1 MKFENKEFIP
11 YKFPYEH
18 NYRNYAQ
25 FVISK
30 DVDFDKNDYYVYLI
44 SNPLQFNYKKTN
56 NNYYI
61 FVAILV
67 QNKET
72 KEFSIKLEK
81 FDFKSILQLNI
92 FGKINPLGDV
102 SLFENI
108 DEKFNK
114 LIYET
119 KLNILDTTQFEKLSL
134 EQVVERFGKLKRAD
148 IHKLNNFKDLEFYL
162 YHVDGKKILIPSIE
176 ILKYF
181 YLFNYTYQDEPK
193 SHFCQDILTPN
204 GILNSLNIN
213 KYDAIKRHYD
223 LEINGNYSENDIYK
237 ILFFITNNRR
247 LQQYSNIENI
257 YRKTNVISAILPRE
271 DLELTVRVFDYKEI
285 DLLLIL
291 NIVTHDFNYIKDF
304 PNNFTCEY
312 RHPKSQFKEKDE
324 NKRDSSKDVKK
335 KARKN
340 TNLETND
347 ELYGNN
353 ELEYEEETLSTFKL
367 NINCE
372 KAFGPINLNL
382 TKVIDK
388 QKQQQG
394 GKKKKDYSDLKEAPL
409 TSKED
414 KGNSDEAVS
423 KKEDTNEE
431 ENDSKKDY
439 LNLIEI
445 LNHLKN
451 NIDFKYIDEKTF
463 KFPEVLNKKSEKVKK
478 SFMFIDE
485 KNQIRRKYYIAKLQY
500 KNINDI
506 YIIELQRRLNNE
518 QKSFLIIKKNSETI
532 DSLDRQF
539 ISNELIDLAKNGNRI
554 WFSSNIRLLEN
565 EYFILLHRGDVSS
578 FEEKLIL
585 KLDIE

>member
-291 NIVTHDFNYIKDF
+291 NIVTYDFNYIKDF

-554 WFSSNIRLLEN
+554 WFSSNIKLLEN

>member
-1 MKFENKEFIP
+1 MRFENKEFIP

-18 NYRNYAQ
+18 NYRNYVQ
-25 FVISK
+25 FVIS
-30 DVDFDKNDYYVYLI
+30 DDIDFNKNNYYVYLV

-56 NNYYI
+56 NNYYV

-92 FGKINPLGDV
+92 FGKINPLGEV

-108 DEKFNK
+108 DDRFDK

-119 KLNILDTTQFEKLSL
+119 KINISDTTQFEKLSL
-134 EQVVERFGKLKRAD
+134 EQVAARFDILKRAD
-148 IHKLNNFKDLEFYL
+148 IHKLNHFKDLEFYL
-162 YHVDGKKILIPSIE
+162 YHVDGKKILIPAME

-193 SHFCQDILTPN
+193 SHFCQDILTPI

-213 KYDAIKRHYD
+213 KYDSLKKHYE

-237 ILFFITNNRR
+237 ILFFITNKKR
-247 LQQYSNIENI
+247 LQQYSNVENI
-257 YRKTNVISAILPRE
+257 YRKTNIISAVLPRE
-271 DLELTVRVFDYKEI
+271 DLRLIARVFDYKKI
-285 DLLLIL
+285 DLLLVL
-291 NIVTHDFNYIKDF
+291 NIVTHNFDYIKDF
-304 PNNFTCEY
+304 PDNFTCEY

-324 NKRDSSKDVKK
+324 NKRNPSKDVKK

-347 ELYGNN
+347 DLYGNN

-372 KAFGPINLNL
+372 KASEPINLNL
-382 TKVIDK
+382 TKIVDK
-388 QKQQQG
+388 QKKQQG
-394 GKKKKDYSDLKEAPL
+394 GKKKKDYSNLKDTPL
-409 TSKED
+409 TSKD
-414 KGNSDEAVS
+414 NKGNSDEAIS
-423 KKEDTNEE
+423 KKEDNNEE
-431 ENDSKKDY
+431 ENDSNKNY

-451 NIDFKYIDEKTF
+451 NIDFQLVDEKTF
-463 KFPEVLNKKSEKVKK
+463 KFPEVINSKGEKIKR
-478 SFMFIDE
+478 SFMFIDV

-500 KNINDI
+500 KNVNDI
-506 YIIELQRRLNNE
+506 YIIELQRRLNKE
-518 QKSFLIIKKNSETI
+518 QKSFLIIKKNFETI

-539 ISNELIDLAKNGNRI
+539 ISKELVDLAKNGNRV
-554 WFSSNIRLLEN
+554 WFSSNIELRGN
-565 EYFILLHRGDVSS
+565 EYFTLMHRGDVKS
-578 FEEKLIL
+578 FEEKLL
-585 KLDIE
+585 KEFE